1 MKICLVHTN
10 TFQAIQLNKERTEL
24 ARKRKE
30 REEAHLYLSIGIL
43 TEENFQAHQGFDLTN
58 WDTELAP
65 NDSSPKT
72 YRVLKTSTVGDLT
85 KTLAEERKLPMELV
99 RLWVMVN
106 RQNKTIRPDQS
117 LMDLAMTIEDAWN
130 KYGSREKPFRLW
142 LETSDPPE
150 DGKPI
155 WPDVQLPTGT
165 FPPILIHLKYFDAHA
180 QTLKGVGH
188 VYMKKQ
194 SKVADLIPAI
204 QQKMGWSPGAMPQL
218 TLYEVSMEADRST
231 SGTDRIPGNQTFHD
245 RALEVKVHS
254 TTSRDTRR

>member
-1 MKICLVHTN
+1 M
-10 TFQAIQLNKERTEL
+10 

-65 NDSSPKT
+65 DDSFPKT
-72 YRVLKTSTVGDLT
+72 YRVMKTSTVGELT
-85 KTLAEERKLPMELV
+85 KTLSEERKLPSELV

-106 RQNKTIRPDQS
+106 RQNKTIRPDQP
-117 LMDLAMTIEDAWN
+117 LMDLGMTIDEAWN
-130 KYGSREKPFRLW
+130 KFGSREKPFRLW

-155 WPDVQLPTGT
+155 WPDVQLSSGT
-165 FPPILIHLKYFDAHA
+165 LSPILIHLKYFDAEA

-188 VYMKKQ
+188 VYLKRQ
-194 SKVADLIPAI
+194 SKVADLVPAI
-204 QQKMGWSPGAMPQL
+204 SQKMAWSLGNTPQL
-218 TLYEVSMEADRST
+218 TLYEVALKADRCT
-231 SGTDRIPGNQTFHD
+231 TDTDPI
-245 RALEVKVHS
+245 
-254 TTSRDTRR
+254 

>member
-1 MKICLVHTN
+1 M
-10 TFQAIQLNKERTEL
+10 

-65 NDSSPKT
+65 DDSFPKT
-72 YRVLKTSTVGDLT
+72 YRVMKTSTVGELT
-85 KTLAEERKLPMELV
+85 KSLSEERKLPSELV

-106 RQNKTIRPDQS
+106 RQNKTIRPDQP
-117 LMDLAMTIEDAWN
+117 LMDLGMTIDEAWN
-130 KYGSREKPFRLW
+130 KFGSREKPFRLW

-155 WPDVQLPTGT
+155 WPDVQLPSGT
-165 FPPILIHLKYFDAHA
+165 LSPILIHLKHFDAEA

-188 VYMKKQ
+188 VYMKRQ
-194 SKVADLIPAI
+194 SKVADLVPAI
-204 QQKMGWSPGAMPQL
+204 SQKMAWSPGNTPQL
-218 TLYEVSMEADRST
+218 TLYEVALEADRCT
-231 SGTDRIPGNQTFHD
+231 TDTDQILGNQTLHD
-245 RALEVKVHS
+245 RTHEVKVYF
-254 TTSRDTRR
+254 TASRDTRW